1 MVLEWNHEES
11 MVSSLRGEPGS
22 FLCARPFP
30 VDARTVWPS
39 ALPQTVVVVITSWQ
53 HHWHH
58 RPPHHDLI
66 LVVGVVFFF
75 CRAP

>member
-1 MVLEWNHEES
+1 MVREWNHEES

-39 ALPQTVVVVITSWQ
+39 ALPQTVGSSSPHGSIIGIIV
-53 HHWHH
+53 H
-58 RPPHHDLI
+58 RI
-66 LVVGVVFFF
+66 MI
-75 CRAP
+75 